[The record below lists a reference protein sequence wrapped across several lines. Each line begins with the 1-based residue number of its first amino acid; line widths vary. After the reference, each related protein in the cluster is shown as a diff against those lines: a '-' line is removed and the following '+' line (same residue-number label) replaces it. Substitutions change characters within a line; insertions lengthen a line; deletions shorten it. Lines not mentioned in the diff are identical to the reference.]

1 MNNFYEFGIDLGTTN
16 SCISSYIDGKLI
28 TYLNNDGKETTPSVV
43 YIDAKGNK
51 RIGVRALSQFGNLS
65 GGKENDVKMEFKRQ
79 MGTKQ
84 MFKFE
89 QANIEVS
96 PIELSAEVLMSLKLD
111 ALRMHRVQNKKSI
124 DSVVITVPAA
134 FDNVQCENTIKAGK
148 LAGFKNIELV
158 QEPIAAA
165 IAYGVEPNSK
175 DKYWMVFDFGGG
187 TTDVAI
193 ISTYNNRLQVI
204 GHAGD
209 NFLGGKDIDKR
220 ICDAFFKPMIRN
232 SGLYIEHDTRI
243 LRSKAE
249 KIKIALTD
257 LDEVYIDVES
267 LIDNNMDDFINTYE
281 TENSVKISKLEFEKS
296 IQDIVDNAIN
306 LCHRA
311 LNQSKLKPSNIDEIL
326 LVGGT
331 TLIPA
336 VYTNIKS
343 EFNIKMRNDNPLTV
357 VSRGAA
363 IYGSGVKVENIDE
376 EVEQGDFN
384 IKLEYEPV
392 TSKSK
397 YSILGKIT
405 SNTNCQPLS
414 VRFERNDWSSEWIN
428 ISKNGIFEAD
438 LLLYENSISN
448 FDINVLDDNKNEHK
462 LNQTVKIRHD
472 DNSLIVSA
480 PPLPHSI
487 CIELLLNDEE
497 KTVLD
502 PIIKSGTSLP
512 SKASRTYKVT
522 NAVTPGTNE
531 ELNIFL
537 WEGDNLE
544 LPKANKKIKVIQIK
558 GKDISDKIYKGEDI
572 EITLEM
578 DKSRSSIL
586 EAYIPSSDQTIRHEF
601 IYKANYEDIY
611 STLNRIS
618 EELTNYEEFFDE
630 NENNINFYDDL
641 NLVERISKASE
652 VCDSLIY
659 KFEVDEVVDTLID
672 DAQNFINQ
680 YLKLCIE
687 IENEVNELNKS
698 NKIEKYEE
706 RVSVIRD
713 IIKENGTRNDILK
726 FEELEES
733 YEAMNDSEN
742 IKLLDKI
749 LNDMTDLM
757 YSILFKDINYL
768 IYQFDKITQSSSE
781 YKDKTKFRELKN
793 KGIDQANNSDIN
805 GLRNTIFGLYEIMD
819 KNALHE
825 VTENIQRV
833 GLKK

>member
-51 RIGVRALSQFGNLS
+51 RVGVRALSQFGNLS

-79 MGTKQ
+79 MGTNQ

-96 PIELSAEVLMSLKLD
+96 PIDLSAEVLMSLKLD
-111 ALRMHRVQNKKSI
+111 ALRMYRVQNKKSI

-148 LAGFKNIELV
+148 LAGFKNIELL

-165 IAYGVEPNSK
+165 IAYGIEPNSK

-193 ISTYNNRLQVI
+193 ISTYNNRLQVL

-220 ICDAFFKPMIRN
+220 ICDVFFKPMFRN
-232 SGLYIEHDTRI
+232 NGLYIEHDTRI
-243 LRSKAE
+243 LRLKAE
-249 KIKIALTD
+249 KVKIALTD
-257 LDEVYIDVES
+257 LDEVFIDVES
-267 LIDNNMDDFINTYE
+267 LIDNNMDDFINTSE
-281 TENSVKISKLEFEKS
+281 TENSVKITKLDFENA
-296 IQDIVDNAIN
+296 IQDIVDNAIK
-306 LCHRA
+306 LCHSA
-311 LNQSKLKPSNIDEIL
+311 LNQSKLHPSNIDEIL

-336 VYTNIKS
+336 VYSTIKS

-363 IYGSGVKVENIDE
+363 IYGSSVKVENSNE

-384 IKLEYEPV
+384 IKLEYESV
-392 TSKSK
+392 TSKTK
-397 YSILGKIT
+397 YSLLGKIT
-405 SNTNCQPLS
+405 SNTISKPLS
-414 VRFERNDWSSEWIN
+414 VRFERNDWTSEWIN

-438 LLLYENSISN
+438 LLLYENSTSN
-448 FDINVLDDNKNEHK
+448 FDIYVLDDNKNEHK
-462 LNQTVKIRHD
+462 LNQSVKIRHD

-487 CIELLLNDEE
+487 CIEVFLNDEE
-497 KTVLD
+497 RTVLD

-512 SKASRTYKVT
+512 SKASRTYKAT
-522 NAVTPGTNE
+522 NVVTPGTNE

-544 LPKANKKIKVIQIK
+544 LPKANKKIKIIQIK
-558 GKDISDKIYKGEDI
+558 GQDINEKIYKGEDI

-601 IYKANYEDIY
+601 IYKANYENIY

-618 EELTNYEEFFDE
+618 EELSNYEEFFEE
-630 NENNINFYDDL
+630 NEDNIYFYDDNDL
-641 NLVERISKASE
+641 IKRISEASE
-652 VCDSLIY
+652 ICESLID
-659 KFEVDEVVDTLID
+659 KFDEDEVVDTLID

-680 YLKLCIE
+680 YLKLSIE

-698 NKIEKYEE
+698 NKLEKYEE
-706 RVSVIRD
+706 RVSAIKE
-713 IIKENGTRNDILK
+713 IIEENGTRNDMLK
-726 FEELEES
+726 FEELEEI
-733 YEAMNDSEN
+733 YENANDSEN
-742 IKLLDKI
+742 IKLLDKV

-757 YSILFKDINYL
+757 YSILFKDLSFL
-768 IYQFDKITQSSSE
+768 IYQFDKITQSDSK
-781 YKDKTKFRELKN
+781 YKDKSKYRELKN
-793 KGIDQANNSDIN
+793 KGITQANDSNTN
-805 GLRNTIFGLYEIMD
+805 GLRDTIFELYKIMEED
-819 KNALHE
+819 ALNE